1 VLATIHFTHSSFV
14 RADAT
19 PSAAGEHLRDS
30 GAVLTPPAGR
40 IEVYMRLAVIMVALL
55 GALLAQPRTVRVAV
69 CQILCVD
76 GDREGN
82 FRRVEYALEEA
93 RNAHADIAAF
103 PESVI
108 LGWENPDAHRMA
120 TPIPGADSDR
130 VAALARQYG
139 LMISI
144 GLDEKDGD
152 KLFDSAILVDRSGKI
167 LWKHRKLNVLAWLM
181 DPPYSEGSPDGIGA
195 ADTEF
200 GRIGLVIC
208 ADTFRDEIAERIEK
222 LAPDLMLVPYG
233 WAAPA
238 DRWPTHAKELERLVA
253 KRAAQWRC
261 PVVGTDVIGEMTHG
275 PWKGQ
280 TYGGAS
286 VVVDAAGKV
295 LHVLRDRDVE
305 VRTVTLKL
313 GHGPR

>member
-1 VLATIHFTHSSFV
+1 
-14 RADAT
+14 
-19 PSAAGEHLRDS
+19 
-30 GAVLTPPAGR
+30 
-40 IEVYMRLAVIMVALL
+40 MRLAVTIMALL
-55 GALLAQPRTVRVAV
+55 GAVQAQPRTVRVAV
-69 CQILCVD
+69 CQILSID

-93 RNAHADIAAF
+93 RSAHADIAAF

-120 TPIPGADSDR
+120 TPIPGADSDGI
-130 VAALARQYG
+130 AALAMKYG

-152 KLFDSAILVDRSGKI
+152 KLYDSAILVDKTGKL

-181 DPPYSEGSPDGIGA
+181 DPPYSEGRAEDIGVTE
-195 ADTEF
+195 TEF

-208 ADTFRDEIAERIEK
+208 ADTFGDRIAKRIEQ

-233 WAAPA
+233 WAATV
-238 DRWPTHAKELERLVA
+238 DKWPEHAKELENLVA
-253 KRAAQWRC
+253 KRAVQWKC

-286 VVVDAAGKV
+286 VVVDASGKV
-295 LHVLRDRDVE
+295 LDVLRDRDVE
-305 VRTVTLKL
+305 VRTVTLELRGAGHRPAAASQAAPL
-313 GHGPR
+313 GF